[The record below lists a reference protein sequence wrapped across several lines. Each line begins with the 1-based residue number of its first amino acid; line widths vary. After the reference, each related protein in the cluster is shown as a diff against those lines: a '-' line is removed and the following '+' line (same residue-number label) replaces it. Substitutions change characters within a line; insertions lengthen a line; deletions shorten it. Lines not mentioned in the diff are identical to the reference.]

1 MGSENPC
8 VIEKVRKISHFA
20 PHHDRKAVGAG
31 SPTIFGENQPYD
43 KPAPA
48 GIL

>member
-1 MGSENPC
+1 MVNENPY
-8 VIEKVRKISHFA
+8 VIEKVRKNSHFA

-31 SPTIFGENQPYD
+31 SPTIFGENQPSD